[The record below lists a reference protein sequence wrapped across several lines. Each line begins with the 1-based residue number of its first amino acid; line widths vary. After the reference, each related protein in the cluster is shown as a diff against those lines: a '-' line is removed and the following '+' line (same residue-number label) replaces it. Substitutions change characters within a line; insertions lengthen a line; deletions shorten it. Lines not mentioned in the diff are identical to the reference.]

1 MYRYNLQRACRKCSE
16 DIIRGCIHCIFHYSS
31 FLIVFDSFLQQG
43 AAVNQSFNH
52 GDEEAYRQIRHPAQY
67 KAEPDAE
74 EREQEVQRN
83 HLLQRVGVVAGCGCR
98 NRQQDEDQQRAD
110 NLRRDADGERQHDQ
124 KDDGDGLVEALV
136 VFGALG
142 IKRIVG
148 QWVEQQEHHQ
158 QEQDAQLEDASNAAY
173 RVCSSRPQRLLP
185 SGNIHGNPSASS
197 RLLIHRIRFLSSLLS
212 VIEGAKEPFRQETA
226 PIHFDVASKYY
237 VICLRHLI
245 C

>member
-1 MYRYNLQRACRKCSE
+1 MKQLILY
-16 DIIRGCIHCIFHYSS
+16 II
-31 FLIVFDSFLQQG
+31 FLMSMVFSGYGEVSAASISLSHQDSLT
-43 AAVNQSFNH
+43 
-52 GDEEAYRQIRHPAQY
+52 
-67 KAEPDAE
+67 
-74 EREQEVQRN
+74 
-83 HLLQRVGVVAGCGCR
+83 
-98 NRQQDEDQQRAD
+98 
-110 NLRRDADGERQHDQ
+110 
-124 KDDGDGLVEALV
+124 VEAADAAHKKDRLAKV
-136 VFGALG
+136 TP
-142 IKRIVG
+142 
-148 QWVEQQEHHQ
+148 HQ

-197 RLLIHRIRFLSSLLS
+197 RLLTHRIRFLSSLLS

>member
-1 MYRYNLQRACRKCSE
+1 MVSGDFRHHQISNMKQLILY
-16 DIIRGCIHCIFHYSS
+16 II
-31 FLIVFDSFLQQG
+31 FLMSMVFSGYGEVSAASISLSHQDSL
-43 AAVNQSFNH
+43 AV
-52 GDEEAYRQIRHPAQY
+52 EA
-67 KAEPDAE
+67 DAT
-74 EREQEVQRN
+74 
-83 HLLQRVGVVAGCGCR
+83 H
-98 NRQQDEDQQRAD
+98 
-110 NLRRDADGERQHDQ
+110 
-124 KDDGDGLVEALV
+124 KKDGLAKVTP
-136 VFGALG
+136 
-142 IKRIVG
+142 
-148 QWVEQQEHHQ
+148 HQ

>member
-1 MYRYNLQRACRKCSE
+1 MKQLILY
-16 DIIRGCIHCIFHYSS
+16 II
-31 FLIVFDSFLQQG
+31 FLMSMVFSG
-43 AAVNQSFNH
+43 YGEVSAAS
-52 GDEEAYRQIRHPAQY
+52 
-67 KAEPDAE
+67 
-74 EREQEVQRN
+74 
-83 HLLQRVGVVAGCGCR
+83 VA
-98 NRQQDEDQQRAD
+98 
-110 NLRRDADGERQHDQ
+110 
-124 KDDGDGLVEALV
+124 KVTP
-136 VFGALG
+136 
-142 IKRIVG
+142 
-148 QWVEQQEHHQ
+148 HQ

>member
-1 MYRYNLQRACRKCSE
+1 MSM
-16 DIIRGCIHCIFHYSS
+16 
-31 FLIVFDSFLQQG
+31 VFSGYGEVSAASISLSHQDSLT
-43 AAVNQSFNH
+43 
-52 GDEEAYRQIRHPAQY
+52 
-67 KAEPDAE
+67 
-74 EREQEVQRN
+74 
-83 HLLQRVGVVAGCGCR
+83 
-98 NRQQDEDQQRAD
+98 
-110 NLRRDADGERQHDQ
+110 
-124 KDDGDGLVEALV
+124 VEAADAAHKKDRLAKV
-136 VFGALG
+136 TP
-142 IKRIVG
+142 
-148 QWVEQQEHHQ
+148 HQ

>member
-1 MYRYNLQRACRKCSE
+1 MKQLILY
-16 DIIRGCIHCIFHYSS
+16 II
-31 FLIVFDSFLQQG
+31 FLMSMVFSGYGEVSAASISLSHQDSLAVENAD
-43 AAVNQSFNH
+43 AAHKKDGSYAA
-52 GDEEAYRQIRHPAQY
+52 EAGHTT
-67 KAEPDAE
+67 
-74 EREQEVQRN
+74 
-83 HLLQRVGVVAGCGCR
+83 
-98 NRQQDEDQQRAD
+98 
-110 NLRRDADGERQHDQ
+110 
-124 KDDGDGLVEALV
+124 KDRFAKVTP
-136 VFGALG
+136 
-142 IKRIVG
+142 
-148 QWVEQQEHHQ
+148 HQ

>member
-1 MYRYNLQRACRKCSE
+1 MKQLIFY
-16 DIIRGCIHCIFHYSS
+16 II
-31 FLIVFDSFLQQG
+31 FLMSMVFSGYGEVSAASVSLSHQDSLT
-43 AAVNQSFNH
+43 
-52 GDEEAYRQIRHPAQY
+52 
-67 KAEPDAE
+67 
-74 EREQEVQRN
+74 
-83 HLLQRVGVVAGCGCR
+83 
-98 NRQQDEDQQRAD
+98 
-110 NLRRDADGERQHDQ
+110 
-124 KDDGDGLVEALV
+124 VEAADAAHKKDRLAKV
-136 VFGALG
+136 TP
-142 IKRIVG
+142 
-148 QWVEQQEHHQ
+148 HQ

-197 RLLIHRIRFLSSLLS
+197 RLLTHRIRFLSSLLS

>member
-1 MYRYNLQRACRKCSE
+1 MKQLILY
-16 DIIRGCIHCIFHYSS
+16 IIFLMSMVFSSYGEVSAASISLFHQDSS
-31 FLIVFDSFLQQG
+31 
-43 AAVNQSFNH
+43 A
-52 GDEEAYRQIRHPAQY
+52 
-67 KAEPDAE
+67 
-74 EREQEVQRN
+74 
-83 HLLQRVGVVAGCGCR
+83 
-98 NRQQDEDQQRAD
+98 
-110 NLRRDADGERQHDQ
+110 
-124 KDDGDGLVEALV
+124 VEAADAAHKKDRLAKV
-136 VFGALG
+136 TP
-142 IKRIVG
+142 
-148 QWVEQQEHHQ
+148 HQ

-185 SGNIHGNPSASS
+185 SGNIHGNPSANS

>member
-1 MYRYNLQRACRKCSE
+1 MKQLILY
-16 DIIRGCIHCIFHYSS
+16 II
-31 FLIVFDSFLQQG
+31 FLMSMVFSGYGEVSAASISLSHQDSLT
-43 AAVNQSFNH
+43 
-52 GDEEAYRQIRHPAQY
+52 
-67 KAEPDAE
+67 
-74 EREQEVQRN
+74 
-83 HLLQRVGVVAGCGCR
+83 
-98 NRQQDEDQQRAD
+98 
-110 NLRRDADGERQHDQ
+110 
-124 KDDGDGLVEALV
+124 VEAADAAHKKDRLAKV
-136 VFGALG
+136 TP
-142 IKRIVG
+142 
-148 QWVEQQEHHQ
+148 HQ

-237 VICLRHLI
+237 LICLRHLR

>member
-1 MYRYNLQRACRKCSE
+1 MSGDSRHHQISNMKQLILY
-16 DIIRGCIHCIFHYSS
+16 II
-31 FLIVFDSFLQQG
+31 FLMSMVFSG
-43 AAVNQSFNH
+43 YGEVSAASISKVT
-52 GDEEAYRQIRHPAQY
+52 P
-67 KAEPDAE
+67 
-74 EREQEVQRN
+74 
-83 HLLQRVGVVAGCGCR
+83 
-98 NRQQDEDQQRAD
+98 
-110 NLRRDADGERQHDQ
+110 
-124 KDDGDGLVEALV
+124 
-136 VFGALG
+136 
-142 IKRIVG
+142 
-148 QWVEQQEHHQ
+148 HQ

-185 SGNIHGNPSASS
+185 NGNIHGNPSASS

>member
-1 MYRYNLQRACRKCSE
+1 MKQLILY
-16 DIIRGCIHCIFHYSS
+16 IIFLMSMVFSGYGEVSAASISLSHQDSS
-31 FLIVFDSFLQQG
+31 AVE
-43 AAVNQSFNH
+43 AADTAH
-52 GDEEAYRQIRHPAQY
+52 
-67 KAEPDAE
+67 K
-74 EREQEVQRN
+74 
-83 HLLQRVGVVAGCGCR
+83 
-98 NRQQDEDQQRAD
+98 
-110 NLRRDADGERQHDQ
+110 
-124 KDDGDGLVEALV
+124 KDGLAKVTPH
-136 VFGALG
+136 
-142 IKRIVG
+142 K
-148 QWVEQQEHHQ
+148 

>member
-1 MYRYNLQRACRKCSE
+1 MKQLILY
-16 DIIRGCIHCIFHYSS
+16 II
-31 FLIVFDSFLQQG
+31 FLMSMVFSGYGEVSAASISLSHQDSL
-43 AAVNQSFNH
+43 A
-52 GDEEAYRQIRHPAQY
+52 
-67 KAEPDAE
+67 
-74 EREQEVQRN
+74 
-83 HLLQRVGVVAGCGCR
+83 
-98 NRQQDEDQQRAD
+98 
-110 NLRRDADGERQHDQ
+110 
-124 KDDGDGLVEALV
+124 VEAADAAHKKE
-136 VFGALG
+136 GAYATEASHSKDRLA
-142 IKRIVG
+142 KVTP
-148 QWVEQQEHHQ
+148 HQ

-197 RLLIHRIRFLSSLLS
+197 RLLTNRIRFLSSLLS

>member
-1 MYRYNLQRACRKCSE
+1 MSGDSRHHQISNMKQLILY
-16 DIIRGCIHCIFHYSS
+16 II
-31 FLIVFDSFLQQG
+31 FLMSMVFSGYGEVSAASVSLSHQDSLTVE
-43 AAVNQSFNH
+43 AA
-52 GDEEAYRQIRHPAQY
+52 
-67 KAEPDAE
+67 DAA
-74 EREQEVQRN
+74 
-83 HLLQRVGVVAGCGCR
+83 H
-98 NRQQDEDQQRAD
+98 
-110 NLRRDADGERQHDQ
+110 
-124 KDDGDGLVEALV
+124 KKDGLAKVTP
-136 VFGALG
+136 
-142 IKRIVG
+142 
-148 QWVEQQEHHQ
+148 HQ

-197 RLLIHRIRFLSSLLS
+197 RLLTHRIRFLSSLLS

>member
-1 MYRYNLQRACRKCSE
+1 MKQLILY
-16 DIIRGCIHCIFHYSS
+16 II
-31 FLIVFDSFLQQG
+31 FLMSMVFSGYGEVSAASISLSHQDSLT
-43 AAVNQSFNH
+43 
-52 GDEEAYRQIRHPAQY
+52 
-67 KAEPDAE
+67 
-74 EREQEVQRN
+74 
-83 HLLQRVGVVAGCGCR
+83 
-98 NRQQDEDQQRAD
+98 
-110 NLRRDADGERQHDQ
+110 
-124 KDDGDGLVEALV
+124 VEAADAAHKKDRLAKV
-136 VFGALG
+136 TP
-142 IKRIVG
+142 
-148 QWVEQQEHHQ
+148 HQ

-237 VICLRHLI
+237 VICLRHLR

>member
-1 MYRYNLQRACRKCSE
+1 MKQLILY
-16 DIIRGCIHCIFHYSS
+16 II
-31 FLIVFDSFLQQG
+31 FLMSMVFAGYGEVSAASVSLSHQDSL
-43 AAVNQSFNH
+43 A
-52 GDEEAYRQIRHPAQY
+52 
-67 KAEPDAE
+67 
-74 EREQEVQRN
+74 
-83 HLLQRVGVVAGCGCR
+83 
-98 NRQQDEDQQRAD
+98 
-110 NLRRDADGERQHDQ
+110 
-124 KDDGDGLVEALV
+124 VEAADAAHKKDRLAKV
-136 VFGALG
+136 TP
-142 IKRIVG
+142 
-148 QWVEQQEHHQ
+148 HQ

-197 RLLIHRIRFLSSLLS
+197 RLLTHRIRFLSSLLS